1 MWLLHSF
8 GHDDLCK
15 QMINDLIWQHFCN
28 CCIFYA
34 TKGAFFGIS
43 ERCFLRAVKIRWYIF
58 LRNLREAALHT
69 GARAEEAEDR
79 GLELLHSAETEAELK
94 KLEEADSDT
103 LSYVKRGLNRIAFGA
118 VNDAVKLVFD
128 AENMTARD
136 IMGMDLFN
144 VSEIKISGKNVLE
157 IKFFDRQKALEKLG
171 ELAPQLDGGGES
183 KRLIESIYGRDGDSL

>member
-1 MWLLHSF
+1 MAGEQKRF
-8 GHDDLCK
+8 AR
-15 QMINDLIWQHFCN
+15 FF
-28 CCIFYA
+28 FY
-34 TKGAFFGIS
+34 
-43 ERCFLRAVKIRWYIF
+43 

-157 IKFFDRQKALEKLG
+157 IKFLTGRKPWKSLGSLRLSLTAAVSRSDLSRAFTAGMVIACENNKAVGKSEVCF
-171 ELAPQLDGGGES
+171 QMVDGTGA
-183 KRLIESIYGRDGDSL
+183 

>member
-1 MWLLHSF
+1 MAGEQKRF
-8 GHDDLCK
+8 AR
-15 QMINDLIWQHFCN
+15 FF
-28 CCIFYA
+28 FY
-34 TKGAFFGIS
+34 
-43 ERCFLRAVKIRWYIF
+43 

-128 AENMTARD
+128 ADNM
-136 IMGMDLFN
+136 
-144 VSEIKISGKNVLE
+144 SGKNVLE

>member
-8 GHDDLCK
+8 GQDDLCK

-34 TKGAFFGIS
+34 TKWAFFGIS
-43 ERCFLRAVKIRWYIF
+43 ERCFLRAVKIRQ
-58 LRNLREAALHT
+58 
-69 GARAEEAEDR
+69 AEDR

>member
-1 MWLLHSF
+1 M
-8 GHDDLCK
+8 
-15 QMINDLIWQHFCN
+15 
-28 CCIFYA
+28 
-34 TKGAFFGIS
+34 
-43 ERCFLRAVKIRWYIF
+43 V
-58 LRNLREAALHT
+58 
-69 GARAEEAEDR
+69 
-79 GLELLHSAETEAELK
+79 HSAETEAELK

>member
-1 MWLLHSF
+1 MAGEQKRF
-8 GHDDLCK
+8 AR
-15 QMINDLIWQHFCN
+15 FF
-28 CCIFYA
+28 FY
-34 TKGAFFGIS
+34 
-43 ERCFLRAVKIRWYIF
+43 

-103 LSYVKRGLNRIAFGA
+103 LTYVKRGLNRIAFGA

-171 ELAPQLDGGGES
+171 ELAPQLDAAVSRSDLSRAFTAGTVIACENNKAVGKSEVCFQMV
-183 KRLIESIYGRDGDSL
+183 DGTGA

>member
-1 MWLLHSF
+1 MQ
-8 GHDDLCK
+8 G
-15 QMINDLIWQHFCN
+15 
-28 CCIFYA
+28 
-34 TKGAFFGIS
+34 
-43 ERCFLRAVKIRWYIF
+43 RRR
-58 LRNLREAALHT
+58 
-69 GARAEEAEDR
+69 
-79 GLELLHSAETEAELK
+79 LLHSAETEAELK

-103 LSYVKRGLNRIAFGA
+103 LTYVKRGLNRIAFGA

-157 IKFFDRQKALEKLG
+157 IKFFEKLG

>member
-1 MWLLHSF
+1 MAGEQKRF
-8 GHDDLCK
+8 AR
-15 QMINDLIWQHFCN
+15 FF
-28 CCIFYA
+28 FY
-34 TKGAFFGIS
+34 
-43 ERCFLRAVKIRWYIF
+43 

-157 IKFFDRQKALEKLG
+157 IKFLTGRKPWKSLGSLRLSLTAAVSQSDLSRAFMAGTVIACENNKAVGKSEVCF
-171 ELAPQLDGGGES
+171 QMVDGTGA
-183 KRLIESIYGRDGDSL
+183 

>member
-1 MWLLHSF
+1 MAGEQKRF
-8 GHDDLCK
+8 AR
-15 QMINDLIWQHFCN
+15 FF
-28 CCIFYA
+28 FY
-34 TKGAFFGIS
+34 
-43 ERCFLRAVKIRWYIF
+43 

-69 GARAEEAEDR
+69 GARAEEA
-79 GLELLHSAETEAELK
+79 
-94 KLEEADSDT
+94 DSDI

>member
-1 MWLLHSF
+1 MAGEQKRF
-8 GHDDLCK
+8 AR
-15 QMINDLIWQHFCN
+15 FF
-28 CCIFYA
+28 FY
-34 TKGAFFGIS
+34 
-43 ERCFLRAVKIRWYIF
+43 

-69 GARAEEAEDR
+69 GAKAEEAEDR
-79 GLELLHSAETEAELK
+79 GLELLHSEETEAELK

-103 LSYVKRGLNRIAFGA
+103 LSYVKRGLSRIAFGA

-157 IKFFDRQKALEKLG
+157 IKFLTGRKPWKSLGSLRLNLTAAVSRSDLSRAFTAGTVIACENNKAVGKSEVCF
-171 ELAPQLDGGGES
+171 QMVDGTGA
-183 KRLIESIYGRDGDSL
+183 

>member
-1 MWLLHSF
+1 MAGEQKRF
-8 GHDDLCK
+8 AR
-15 QMINDLIWQHFCN
+15 FF
-28 CCIFYA
+28 FY
-34 TKGAFFGIS
+34 
-43 ERCFLRAVKIRWYIF
+43 

-157 IKFFDRQKALEKLG
+157 KLG

>member
-1 MWLLHSF
+1 MAGEQKRF
-8 GHDDLCK
+8 AR
-15 QMINDLIWQHFCN
+15 FF
-28 CCIFYA
+28 FY
-34 TKGAFFGIS
+34 
-43 ERCFLRAVKIRWYIF
+43 

-118 VNDAVKLVFD
+118 VNDAV
-128 AENMTARD
+128 NMTARD

>member
-1 MWLLHSF
+1 MAGEQKRF
-8 GHDDLCK
+8 AR
-15 QMINDLIWQHFCN
+15 FF
-28 CCIFYA
+28 FY
-34 TKGAFFGIS
+34 
-43 ERCFLRAVKIRWYIF
+43 

-128 AENMTARD
+128 AGD

>member
-1 MWLLHSF
+1 MAGEQKRF
-8 GHDDLCK
+8 AR
-15 QMINDLIWQHFCN
+15 FF
-28 CCIFYA
+28 FY
-34 TKGAFFGIS
+34 
-43 ERCFLRAVKIRWYIF
+43 
-58 LRNLREAALHT
+58 LRNLREAASHT
-69 GARAEEAEDR
+69 GARA
-79 GLELLHSAETEAELK
+79 
-94 KLEEADSDT
+94 EEADSDT

>member
-1 MWLLHSF
+1 MAGEQKRF
-8 GHDDLCK
+8 AR
-15 QMINDLIWQHFCN
+15 FF
-28 CCIFYA
+28 FY
-34 TKGAFFGIS
+34 
-43 ERCFLRAVKIRWYIF
+43 

-94 KLEEADSDT
+94 KLKEADSDT

-171 ELAPQLDGGGES
+171 SLRLNLTAAVSRSDLSRAFTAGTVIACENNKAVGKSEVCFQVVDGTGA
-183 KRLIESIYGRDGDSL
+183 

>member
-1 MWLLHSF
+1 M
-8 GHDDLCK
+8 
-15 QMINDLIWQHFCN
+15 
-28 CCIFYA
+28 
-34 TKGAFFGIS
+34 
-43 ERCFLRAVKIRWYIF
+43 
-58 LRNLREAALHT
+58 HT

-103 LSYVKRGLNRIAFGA
+103 LFYVKRGLNRIAFGA

-144 VSEIKISGKNVLE
+144 VSEIKI
-157 IKFFDRQKALEKLG
+157 KFFDRQKALEKLG

>member
-1 MWLLHSF
+1 MAGEQKRF
-8 GHDDLCK
+8 AR
-15 QMINDLIWQHFCN
+15 FF
-28 CCIFYA
+28 FY
-34 TKGAFFGIS
+34 
-43 ERCFLRAVKIRWYIF
+43 

-79 GLELLHSAETEAELK
+79 GLELLHPAETEAELK